1 MSTVLAT
8 TSDTRL
14 TFLQRLRMLFRRA
27 EPKAEPLPV
36 AQSVK
41 APEVMPNLKYTPG
54 VSFDYAQLG
63 GQA

>member
-27 EPKAEPLPV
+27 EPTSELPV
-36 AQSVK
+36 AESVK

-63 GQA
+63 GQS